1 MSTRRTDSAPTTT
14 MDLPTSKLPFD
25 YFPETPS
32 TLTGDL
38 FSPSTVTRLA
48 VLAGGISI
56 RVRDKARQVLPRA
69 DIPSLL
75 RDLRYTLIEHQYQT
89 WIERNEVQPR
99 GLHKPSYDKPKGP
112 PKAPSPPP
120 LTARTTHAGP
130 QEEEATESRGHLVPQ
145 PTGLEAPT
153 LLLDD
158 HHRSTPILP
167 PTRTDT
173 TEATTHVPR
182 RTTKATPTRP
192 HRRTRRRRRINRNHD
207 NLFFIFS
214 TQHRLSPLFSHHT
227 HDP

>member
-1 MSTRRTDSAPTTT
+1 MSETDNDYLDAILSTRRTDSAPTTT

-48 VLAGGISI
+48 FLAGGISI

-120 LTARTTHAGP
+120 
-130 QEEEATESRGHLVPQ
+130 
-145 PTGLEAPT
+145 
-153 LLLDD
+153 
-158 HHRSTPILP
+158 
-167 PTRTDT
+167 
-173 TEATTHVPR
+173 
-182 RTTKATPTRP
+182 
-192 HRRTRRRRRINRNHD
+192 
-207 NLFFIFS
+207 
-214 TQHRLSPLFSHHT
+214 HHT
-227 HDP
+227 HHPCRPTRRGSDGAERITGPATDGPGSVNALSGRPSQIDPDLHANPTRHNGSDNARPPPTDDTSDADQAPSTKQATAKDKPEPRQYFSLYLFHTT